1 MSAPTT
7 QIRWARPRVDWTDE
21 VRELITELYQ
31 RQNRPLKEVVR
42 IMQVEHGF
50 SATETMYKKRI
61 KQWGLWKNLRHS
73 DTTTTTSR
81 DQVAAVEA
89 GSGRGRRDVVIRARH
104 PHDTRVRGH
113 SIDRRKIQTGKAVEI
128 PHFAQPRHG
137 PAPSAGR
144 RPTSRVEPT
153 TLKAP
158 DDVQLPEESM
168 YILREYI
175 ARGFR
180 TGAWRLV
187 EEGLQDEEWRFDGA
201 GTRTQVGN
209 WAGLAEAGIQLLG
222 QHRTKEAFRVFDVLF
237 NKYRLLLRDKR
248 LFANLFPLTLT
259 VIVNLTRHH
268 PELGRSLARHI
279 HQLCTIIKP
288 SHFPLHD
295 RLMKQL
301 CLMDPE
307 TTCLAARRLS
317 DFYMDELESHSGL
330 SQPMI
335 TNMGSMAPN
344 LAVHDLRN
352 SQIFIDRAEYLL
364 ARLKSRGEE
373 HSYAARYV
381 KGIFAWL
388 HFHTGEV
395 ERAWKLTAE
404 VLAQPFTAEE
414 TEAARDGDHIR
425 LEAAS
430 YHLRIYIATKRG
442 DRDECLRLIPLA
454 ARHFIDN
461 FGWASVLTV
470 QSHAL
475 LVHRLDEIDGA
486 ELMAQQMRDEMQ
498 AGIEAY
504 CRAEMRENG
513 L

>member
-81 DQVAAVEA
+81 DQVAIVEA
-89 GSGRGRRDVVIRARH
+89 DSGRRDVVIRARN

-113 SIDRRKIQTGKAVEI
+113 STDRRKIQASKAVEI
-128 PHFAQPRHG
+128 SHFAQPRHG
-137 PAPSAGR
+137 PASSADR
-144 RPTSRVEPT
+144 RPTSWAEPT

-158 DDVQLPEESM
+158 DD
-168 YILREYI
+168 
-175 ARGFR
+175 
-180 TGAWRLV
+180 TGAWKIE
-187 EEGLQDEEWRFDGA
+187 EEGLRDEEWRFDGA
-201 GTRTQVGN
+201 GSQTQVGN
-209 WAGLAEAGIQLLG
+209 WAGLAEAGIQLLD

-301 CLMDPE
+301 CLMDSE
-307 TTCLAARRLS
+307 ATCLAARRLS
-317 DFYMDELESHSGL
+317 DFYMDELESYSGL

-395 ERAWKLTAE
+395 ERAWKMTAE
-404 VLAQPFTAEE
+404 VLSQPFTAEE

-430 YHLRIYIATKRG
+430 FHLRIYIATKRG
-442 DRDECLRLIPLA
+442 DREECLRLIPLA

-475 LVHRLDEIDGA
+475 LVSRLEEIDGG

>member
-1 MSAPTT
+1 MPALTK

-31 RQNRPLKEVVR
+31 RQNLPLKEVVR

-73 DTTTTTSR
+73 DTTTNPR

-89 GSGRGRRDVVIRARH
+89 GSGRRDVAIRSRH

-113 SIDRRKIQTGKAVEI
+113 SIDRRMIQADNVVEI
-128 PHFAQPRHG
+128 SHFAQARHD
-137 PAPSAGR
+137 SALFVNR
-144 RPTSRVEPT
+144 RPISSVEPT

-158 DDVQLPEESM
+158 DCVRLPEESM
-168 YILREYI
+168 HILREYV
-175 ARGFR
+175 ARGFQ
-180 TGAWRLV
+180 TGAWRIE
-187 EEGLQDEEWRFDGA
+187 EEGLRDEEWRFDGA
-201 GTRTQVGN
+201 GSRTQLGN
-209 WAGLAEAGIQLLG
+209 WAGLSEAGIQLLD
-222 QHRTKEAFRVFDVLF
+222 QHRTKEAFRVFNVLF
-237 NKYRLLLRDKR
+237 SKYRLLLRDKR

-259 VIVNLTRHH
+259 VIVNLTHH
-268 PELGRSLARHI
+268 HLELGRSLARHI

-288 SHFPLHD
+288 LHFPLHD
-295 RLMKQL
+295 RLMQQL
-301 CLMDPE
+301 CLMDSE
-307 TTCLAARRLS
+307 TTSLAARRLS
-317 DFYMDELESHSGL
+317 DFYMDELESYSGP

-335 TNMGSMAPN
+335 TNMCSMTPN

-352 SQIFIDRAEYLL
+352 AQIFIDRAEYLL

-381 KGIFAWL
+381 KGVFAWL
-388 HFHTGEV
+388 HFHTGEL

-404 VLAQPFTAEE
+404 VLSQPFTAEE
-414 TEAARDGDHIR
+414 TEAARDGDHMR
-425 LEAAS
+425 LEAACH
-430 YHLRIYIATKRG
+430 HLRIYIATKRG
-442 DRDECLRLIPLA
+442 DREECVRLIPLA
-454 ARHFIDN
+454 ARHFVDS
-461 FGWASVLTV
+461 FGWTSTLTV

-475 LVHRLDEIDGA
+475 LTRRLEEMGGG

-504 CRAEMRENG
+504 CRAEMCENG
-513 L
+513 I